1 MSSPATVAQPTAAAP
16 PPKRPTLK
24 LRGRE
29 IPVILPNRRDP
40 RLRLSVV
47 IMTLQVLGQTL
58 LDFKLSIAQI
68 LVTIGVC
75 AVVEATVTFRRE
87 HMLVWPA
94 SAILTGNS
102 VSFILR
108 ASGTEH
114 GDWWSLRGIQFF
126 VLAAIISLL
135 SKYLIRPDGHH
146 IFNPSNVGI
155 VWCLLVIGPK
165 YVFPQYL
172 WWGPSR
178 LGVGLSYAVILVGG
192 LWVLRRVRMIPM
204 AASFLATFTVLVGL
218 FAVSGR
224 SFIAIWHDGP
234 VSGLDY
240 WWNVA
245 LSPEVL
251 VFVFFMISDPQT
263 APKTPLGRVAYGV
276 LTALVAA
283 LLLFFQTT
291 EFGIKLAILSSLT
304 VSCALVPLI
313 ESTVRRRAQDGQ
325 VSSAE
330 PAPSPQPWPRR
341 LRQAALRPATVAAAI
356 IAVAAPVDT
365 ARLIGNEQLTVIERG
380 QAGAR
385 NPQ

>member
-1 MSSPATVAQPTAAAP
+1 
-16 PPKRPTLK
+16 
-24 LRGRE
+24 
-29 IPVILPNRRDP
+29 
-40 RLRLSVV
+40 
-47 IMTLQVLGQTL
+47 MTLQVLGQTL

-68 LVTIGVC
+68 LVTIGLC
-75 AVVEATVTFRRE
+75 AVVEVTVTFRRE

-114 GDWWSLRGIQFF
+114 GDWWSFRGIHFF
-126 VLAAIISLL
+126 VLAALISLL
-135 SKYLIRPDGHH
+135 SKYLIRPGGRHL
-146 IFNPSNVGI
+146 FNPSNVGI

-178 LGVGLSYAVILVGG
+178 LGVALSYAVILVGG
-192 LWVLRRVRMIPM
+192 FWVLKRVRMISM
-204 AASFLATFTVLVGL
+204 AASFMATFAVLVGL
-218 FAVSGR
+218 FALGGR

-234 VSGLDY
+234 ISGLDY

-263 APKTPLGRVAYGV
+263 APKTPLGRVTYGV
-276 LTALVAA
+276 ITALVAA
-283 LLLFFQTT
+283 FLLFFQTT
-291 EFGIKLAILSSLT
+291 EFGIKLSILSSLT
-304 VSCALVPLI
+304 VSCALVPFI
-313 ESTVRRRAQDGQ
+313 EAMARRRALQSQ
-325 VSSAE
+325 ASSAETAE
-330 PAPSPQPWPRR
+330 PAPDARPPRLAER
-341 LRQAALRPATVAAAI
+341 VRKAAFRPAVVAAAI

-365 ARLIGNEQLTVIERG
+365 ARLIGNDQLTAIERG
-380 QAGAR
+380 ETGTR